1 MVMKSTNPNA
11 KLKKLFYNSASI
23 QYGATNQSE
32 TIHCLYF
39 IEMPDN
45 TAHTVF

>member
-1 MVMKSTNPNA
+1 MKSSNPNA
-11 KLKKLFYNSASI
+11 KLKKLLYVSALI

-39 IEMPDN
+39 IGMPDN